1 MASVGSDRKGLRVQ
15 CSAHRESSTC
25 DNGRR
30 VYLVEIE
37 SLVVTTLR
45 KHLDHPAVIAEYVT
59 AYNEERKRLRRQAG
73 NDLARLT
80 RREAEIG
87 RELARLIDSIAKAC
101 RPRPSPRIRELNNER
116 TGVALA
122 INQFAGSRE
131 HRRAAP
137 VGDQPL

>member
-1 MASVGSDRKGLRVQ
+1 LIKCGSWARAWRRVGSDRKGLRVQ

-45 KHLDHPAVIAEYVT
+45 KHLDHRPSLLNTSRPIMRNASASVV
-59 AYNEERKRLRRQAG
+59 RRATFSRG
-73 NDLARLT
+73 H

-87 RELARLIDSIAKAC
+87 RELAA
-101 RPRPSPRIRELNNER
+101 
-116 TGVALA
+116 
-122 INQFAGSRE
+122 
-131 HRRAAP
+131 
-137 VGDQPL
+137 